1 MTEPTMTLDQA
12 QTKVVTLTF
21 PKVTKESIEAKI
33 ADTRYLFD
41 GVLTICI
48 IEMENGFKATGKAAP
63 ASPENFDPEVGKR
76 YAYEDAFRSL
86 WPVEG
91 YLLCETIYQHRGAQ
105 RLLDALCGVNQ

>member
-12 QTKVVTLTF
+12 QTKIGTLTF
-21 PKVTKESIEAKI
+21 PKVTKGSIEEKI
-33 ADTRYLFD
+33 ANTRYLFD

-48 IEMENGFKATGKAAP
+48 IEMKNGFKATGKAAP

-91 YLLCETIYQHRGAQ
+91 YLLCELLHSAKLAQ
-105 RLLDALCGVNQ
+105 GGSL